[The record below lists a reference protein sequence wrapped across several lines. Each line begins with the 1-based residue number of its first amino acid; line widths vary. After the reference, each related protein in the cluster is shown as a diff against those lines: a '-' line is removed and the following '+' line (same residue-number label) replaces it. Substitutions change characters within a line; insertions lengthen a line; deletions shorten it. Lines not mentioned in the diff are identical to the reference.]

1 MGWFRF
7 VGHLVLPLTL
17 LSLAL
22 PARSAAGE
30 PTRSG
35 EPDPLLRGTLESI
48 RDQGPLSVSGVPLE
62 SGRLLAQFYA
72 ARGYR
77 PAWERAEQV
86 QALLSAVEASAADGL
101 DPADYHLQLLRRL
114 GQPDGRSALTPA
126 QRVGADLQLSDALL
140 RYCYHIRFGRL
151 DPVAVSR
158 AWNHRKPI
166 PAPTLIASMELVVAA
181 ADTESALRALAR
193 QPFFYTNLKRA
204 LREYGGSD
212 PLRGVAPIPA
222 GRKLVQGNR
231 DPRVVPV
238 RERLSA
244 LGEYSAAPIA
254 SPDASPAASP
264 TDPELFDPPL
274 REALIRFQRRFALPA
289 DGVLTAGTVAAL
301 NQPYSDGKLEQIRMN
316 LERMRWFYDE
326 LPGDYI
332 YVDVGGFM
340 AYLVRAGRIDWSTRV
355 IVGTPQAQ
363 TPSFRDEMEHVV
375 FNPTWTVPPSIQK
388 KMRGVSSRFKVVDRR
403 TGRAVGGANVSDPR
417 RVSLVQG
424 PGPTNALGRVK
435 FIFPNDHAV
444 YLHDTQSKGL
454 FGQSVRAYSHG
465 CVRVQNPLKLAE
477 VILNRSAWDQRE
489 INRVVATNK
498 TRYVLLEERLPV
510 LLYYLTAKADE
521 HGKVEFRPDIYGRD
535 PALRRAINGPPSEL
549 RIGFAAPVPLVDPAL
564 VPPAGP
570 TPDPERRA
578 VRNQAQ
584 APATPARPALPVPPS
599 LTPPGSDAAPA
610 TGAAPSATL
619 SQGAAPGRTLTL
631 DLPPG
636 SGSTP
641 GVGEPPTRM

>member
-22 PARSAAGE
+22 PVRSTAGEATLAGE
-30 PTRSG
+30 P
-35 EPDPLLRGTLESI
+35 DLLLRGTLESI
-48 RDQGPLSVSGVPLE
+48 RDLGPLSVGGVPLE

-72 ARGYR
+72 ARDYR

-86 QALLSAVEASAADGL
+86 QALLSVVEASAADGL
-101 DPADYHLQLLRRL
+101 DPADYHLPVLRRL
-114 GQPDGRSALTPA
+114 GQPDGLTALTQA
-126 QRVGADLQLSDALL
+126 ERVGIDLQLSDALL

-166 PAPTLIASMELVVAA
+166 PAQTLTESMERVVAA
-181 ADTESALRALAR
+181 ADTQSALRALVQ
-193 QPFFYTNLKRA
+193 QPFFYSNLKRA

-212 PLRGVAPIPA
+212 PLHGVAPIPA

-231 DPRVVPV
+231 DPRVAPV
-238 RERLSA
+238 RERLRA
-244 LGEYSAAPIA
+244 LGEYSAASA
-254 SPDASPAASP
+254 DAAPAASSA
-264 TDPELFDPPL
+264 DPELFDQPL

-316 LERMRWFYDE
+316 LERMRWFSDE
-326 LPGDYI
+326 LPGDYV

-340 AYLVRAGRIDWSTRV
+340 AHVVRAGRIDWSTRV

-388 KMRGVSSRFKVVDRR
+388 KMRGVSSRFKILDRR
-403 TGRAVGGANVSDPR
+403 TGRAVAGVNVSDTR

-435 FIFPNDHAV
+435 FIFPNDQAV

-498 TRYVLLEERLPV
+498 TRYVLLEKRLPV

-549 RIGFAAPVPLVDPAL
+549 RIGFAEPVPLVDPAA

-570 TPDPERRA
+570 TPDRGRLA

-584 APATPARPALPVPPS
+584 APVVPAPPGPPVPLS

-619 SQGAAPGRTLTL
+619 SQGATPGRTLTL

-636 SGSTP
+636 PRSAP